1 VRGLQWPLEK
11 LMRFAWVLFIAA
23 LAPIAPAR
31 AAEPLT
37 QADLLHRLIDLD
49 RLCQAPSAGER
60 YGLFSSRGGAGAAA
74 GRADAVRFLSRTPD
88 GWDVMAEMA
97 GPGAITRFWC
107 QDPQG
112 ELRLVIDGAVAVET
126 PLKELFAGG
135 VEPLGEPLA
144 YQTAA
149 GGGWNCYF
157 PIAYG
162 QRCQVLVRE
171 CRSHYQV
178 DYVTFP
184 AGTQVEPFRTELDAA
199 GVEALKALKSAL
211 KHGLKESQLLGGA
224 KPMTLAIQDDVKP
237 KGKLGDSVEKA
248 GTVRAFYVALTDRN
262 EPRDLYALGQVVLR
276 IWFDGERQP
285 SVEAP
290 LADFFGSGFDRVP
303 YRSLPLGTDF
313 WSDIPTVFVNE
324 GWFMYCFF
332 PMPYRNGM
340 RVELENL
347 SGRKIGLMVYMR
359 IDRRE
364 PPTDAL
370 RFHARFRAE
379 RPARSAEFDLLQ
391 AQGRGRVVGL
401 ALNVDCPRT
410 EWWGAG
416 GHSILLDGRKP
427 ALIGDGVAGLLGDAP
442 PLRPFDR
449 PLHGVTRTG
458 PYGKQSG
465 YRWFIGD
472 DICFQDSVRL
482 RLENRQESGVQ
493 DTDFSSMVYWYAAPG
508 VLTSGFEPL
517 NAQRLA
523 VSGFRLPGTVEIEGL
538 IDAQDW
544 GNVLPQKYAG
554 GVEFSGE
561 AAASIQSDQ
570 PLGMRLAA
578 PRDGK
583 YMLSVRAHPRRS
595 FEAIE
600 VAGPDG
606 RPIGTV
612 RYDKNADNGIYE
624 VGAVELKA
632 GDNVLR
638 VRCTKPVIL
647 DCWIL
652 RPAAE

>member
-1 VRGLQWPLEK
+1 
-11 LMRFAWVLFIAA
+11 MRFALVLFIAA
-23 LAPIAPAR
+23 LAPMAPAG

-37 QADLLHRLIDLD
+37 QADLLHRLIDLE
-49 RLCQAPSAGER
+49 RLCRAPPAGER
-60 YGLFSSRGGAGAAA
+60 YGLFSSRGAAAAAA
-74 GRADAVRFLSRTPD
+74 GSADAVRFLSRTPD
-88 GWDVMAEMA
+88 GWDVVAEMA

-112 ELRLVIDGAVAVET
+112 ELRLVIDGAVTVET

-157 PIAYG
+157 PIAYA

-184 AGTQVEPFRTELDAA
+184 AGTQVEPFRTELDEA
-199 GVEALKALKSAL
+199 GQAALKSVKAAL

-224 KPMTLAIQDDVKP
+224 KPMTLAVQDDVKP

-285 SVEAP
+285 GVEAP
-290 LADFFGSGFDRVP
+290 LADFFGSGFDRAP

-347 SGRKIGLMVYMR
+347 SGRKIGLMIYMR
-359 IDRRE
+359 IDRRD

-370 RFHARFRAE
+370 RFNARFRAE
-379 RPARSAEFDLLQ
+379 RPATSEAFDLLRT
-391 AQGRGRVVGL
+391 AGRGRVVGL
-401 ALNVDCPRT
+401 VLNVDCPRT

-416 GHSILLDGRKP
+416 GHSITLGGRSS
-427 ALIGDGVAGLLGDAP
+427 ALAGDGVAGLLGDAP

-472 DICFQDSVRL
+472 CVSFDDGVHL
-482 RLENRQESGVQ
+482 RIETHREAGAR
-493 DTDFSSMVYWYAAPG
+493 DTDYSSVVYWYGAAG
-508 VLTSGFEPL
+508 AAVSGFEPL
-517 NAQRLA
+517 NAQRLTVA
-523 VSGFRLPGTVEIEGL
+523 GFRMPGTVEIEGA
-538 IDAQDW
+538 IDGPGW
-544 GNVLPQKYAG
+544 GNVLPQRHAG

-570 PLGMRLAA
+570 PLAVRLSA
-578 PRDGK
+578 PRDGR
-583 YMLSVRAHPRRS
+583 YALSVRTHPRRS

-600 VAGPDG
+600 VAAADG
-606 RPIGTV
+606 TPVGTA
-612 RYDKNADNGIYE
+612 RYDRNAENGIYT
-624 VGAVELKA
+624 VGVVELKT
-632 GDNVLR
+632 GENVLR
-638 VRCTKPVIL
+638 VRCTKPAIL

-652 RPAAE
+652 RPAEE

>member
-1 VRGLQWPLEK
+1 
-11 LMRFAWVLFIAA
+11 MRFALI
-23 LAPIAPAR
+23 LCLIAPAPAASAR

-37 QADLLHRLIDLD
+37 QADLLNRLIDLN
-49 RLCQAPSAGER
+49 RLSLAPPAGER
-60 YGLFSSRGGAGAAA
+60 YGLFSSRGAAGGAASVGGA
-74 GRADAVRFLSRTPD
+74 ASADAIRFLSRTPD
-88 GWDVMAEMA
+88 GWDVMAEMV
-97 GPGAITRFWC
+97 GPGAITRLWC
-107 QDPQG
+107 EAPQG
-112 ELRLVIDGAVAVET
+112 ELRLVIDGTTVVET

-144 YQTAA
+144 YQTGP

-157 PIAYG
+157 PIAYA

-184 AGTQVEPFRTELDAA
+184 PDTQVEPFSAELDAA
-199 GVEALKALKSAL
+199 GLEALKAVKSAL
-211 KHGLKESQLLGGA
+211 KHGLKEAQLLGGA

-248 GTVRAFYVALTDRN
+248 GTVRAFYVALTDRT

-290 LADFFGSGFDRVP
+290 LADFFGSGFDRTP
-303 YRSLPLGTDF
+303 FRSLPLGTDF

-347 SGRKIGLMVYMR
+347 SGRKIGLMIYMR
-359 IDRRE
+359 IDRRD
-364 PPTDAL
+364 PPADAL
-370 RFHARFRAE
+370 RFNARFRAE
-379 RPARSAEFDLLQ
+379 RPAKSAEFDVLRT
-391 AQGRGRVVGL
+391 AGRGRVVGL
-401 ALNVDCPRT
+401 VLNVDCPRT

-416 GHSILLDGRKP
+416 GYSIALDGRSP
-427 ALIGDGVAGLLGDAP
+427 VLVGDGVAGLLGDAP
-442 PLRPFDR
+442 ALRLFDR
-449 PLHGVTRTG
+449 PFHGVTRTG

-472 DICFQDSVRL
+472 CVSFDDGVHL
-482 RLENRQESGVQ
+482 RIENRQEAGAR
-493 DTDFSSMVYWYAAPG
+493 DTDYSSVVHWYGGPG
-508 VLTSGFEPL
+508 VKASGFEPL
-517 NAQRLA
+517 TIERLTVA
-523 VSGFRLPGTVEIEGL
+523 GFRMPGTVEIEGA
-538 IDAQDW
+538 IDGQGW
-544 GNVLPQKYAG
+544 GNVLPQRHAG
-554 GVEFSGE
+554 GVELSGE

-570 PLGMRLAA
+570 PLTVRLVA

-583 YMLSVRAHPRRS
+583 YALSVRAHPRRS

-600 VAGPDG
+600 VAKADG
-606 RPIGTV
+606 TPIGTAH
-612 RYDKNADNGIYE
+612 YDRNADNGIYTL
-624 VGAVELKA
+624 GAVELRA
-632 GDNVLR
+632 GENALR
-638 VRCTKPVIL
+638 VRCTRPAIL

-652 RPAAE
+652 RPVEE